1 MATMKRS
8 RQRDAIVDFLKTRKD
23 HPTADMVYMNLRKQM
38 PNLSLGTVY
47 RNLSLLA
54 DQGQILR
61 LSCDGK
67 VDRFDGF
74 THPHY
79 HFMCIECGAV
89 SDVELD
95 LTELLTKAAAGYT
108 DGYITG
114 HTVLF
119 KGYCS
124 KCERQRQLQ
133 NVDD

>member
-1 MATMKRS
+1 MVATKRS
-8 RQRDAIVDFLKTRKD
+8 RQREAIIDFLKTRKD
-23 HPTADMVYMNLRKQM
+23 HPTADTVYMNLREKM
-38 PNLSLGTVY
+38 PNISLGTVY

-79 HFMCIECGAV
+79 HFMCMDCGAV

-95 LTELLTKAAAGYT
+95 LTEQLTRAAAGRT
-108 DGYITG
+108 EGIITE

-119 KGYCS
+119 KGYCNA
-124 KCERQRQLQ
+124 CNEMRA
-133 NVDD
+133 

>member
-1 MATMKRS
+1 MAATKRS
-8 RQRDAIVDFLKTRKD
+8 RQREAIIEFLRTRKD
-23 HPTADMVYMNLRKQM
+23 HPTADIVYMNLRETM
-38 PNLSLGTVY
+38 PNISLGTVY

-54 DQGQILR
+54 EQGQILR

-79 HFMCIECGAV
+79 HFMCVDCGDV

-95 LTELLTKAAAGYT
+95 LTEMLTTAAASHTNGL
-108 DGYITG
+108 ITE

-119 KGYCS
+119 KGYCH
-124 KCERQRQLQ
+124 KCKE
-133 NVDD
+133 NHATA